1 MKAKTYLREYERA
14 RKRIVEIEEL
24 IKDLEDQSTN
34 VTQALDQERVQT
46 SPQPDRIG
54 LVVAKMSDL
63 KAELEEREASAENI
77 KREVI
82 RTLIQ
87 LEDPDYQKVLR
98 LRYIDCLGW
107 GRVIEEMSY
116 SDRAVYYIHG
126 RALAEVEKII
136 N

>member
-77 KREVI
+77 KQEVI

-87 LEDPDYQKVLR
+87 LEDPDYQKILR

>member
-14 RKRIVEIEEL
+14 KKRIVEIEAL
-24 IKDLEDQSTN
+24 IADLEDQSTN
-34 VTQALDQERVQT
+34 VTQSLDQERVQT
-46 SPQPDRIG
+46 SPQPDKIG
-54 LVVAKMSDL
+54 EVVAKMVDL
-63 KAELEEREASAENI
+63 EEELELQRVLAENI
-77 KREVI
+77 KQEVI

>member
-14 RKRIVEIEEL
+14 KKRIVEIEEL
-24 IKDLEDQSTN
+24 IKDLKDQSTN
-34 VTQALDQERVQT
+34 VSQALDQERVQT
-46 SPQPDRIG
+46 SPQPDKIG
-54 LVVAKMSDL
+54 EVVAKMADL
-63 KAELEEREASAENI
+63 EEELELQKFLAEGI

-82 RTLIQ
+82 RTLGQ
-87 LEDPDYQKVLR
+87 VEDPDYQRVLR

-107 GRVIEEMSY
+107 GQVIEEMAY